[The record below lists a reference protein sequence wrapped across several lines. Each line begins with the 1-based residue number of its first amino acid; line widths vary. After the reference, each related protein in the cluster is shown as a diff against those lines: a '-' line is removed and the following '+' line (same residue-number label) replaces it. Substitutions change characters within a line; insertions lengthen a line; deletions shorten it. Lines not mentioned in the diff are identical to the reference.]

1 MASEPP
7 PKAPPVGQV
16 QLDEANASLAAI
28 PPDLRGNSWLTLSEL
43 SIVSGV
49 PEPTLA
55 IVTKNWGLR
64 PPPSLQIETTKVQM
78 VKAGPYTWFY
88 RPFAADTTLSSNK
101 MQGAKERMENQAN
114 MSKYLLSFLKGG
126 TRPTPETMPAAAPQ
140 GATWVRPNER
150 CRLSTEACQPLPP
163 SSSSSLSSASAPQE
177 QKAPTFPRDADG
189 YVVIP
194 CSDGSISYAQF
205 DPETFAEVELCVVFS
220 KPACIVCRG

>member
-163 SSSSSLSSASAPQE
+163 SSSLCYLMQVCSTQSPSPPGALKIKVYVGISQSLFSGVSTRFNFQE
-177 QKAPTFPRDADG
+177 
-189 YVVIP
+189 
-194 CSDGSISYAQF
+194 
-205 DPETFAEVELCVVFS
+205 
-220 KPACIVCRG
+220 